1 MHNVA
6 RPDATSS
13 ALEETGRIPVLFAG
27 ELPSSENPDRART
40 RSARP
45 AGPGRPDYDRI
56 QHSQEFGS
64 LRRRFRWFVFPLSV
78 AFFVWYLTYVLL
90 AAYAHDFMSAKVFGQ
105 VNVGMVLGIGQF
117 VSTALITWLYLR
129 FARRRLDPMVADI
142 RERAEVGP
150 R

>member
-27 ELPSSENPDRART
+27 ELPSSETPDRS
-40 RSARP
+40 RSTARP
-45 AGPGRPDYDRI
+45 AGPATPDYDRI
-56 QHSQEFGS
+56 QHSQEFRS

-90 AAYAHDFMSAKVFGQ
+90 AAYAHDFMSTKVFGQ
-105 VNVGMVLGIGQF
+105 VNVGMLLGLGQF
-117 VSTALITWLYLR
+117 ASTALITWLYVR
-129 FARRRLDPMVADI
+129 FARRRLDPMVTDI
-142 RERAEVGP
+142 RERAEVDP